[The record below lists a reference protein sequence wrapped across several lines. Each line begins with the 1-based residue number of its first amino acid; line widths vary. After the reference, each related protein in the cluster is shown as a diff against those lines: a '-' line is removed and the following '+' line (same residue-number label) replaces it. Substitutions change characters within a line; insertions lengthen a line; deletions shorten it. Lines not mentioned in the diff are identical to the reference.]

1 MANIRVINP
10 WSMLPSMWDD
20 VSDMTNRVLGVSPA
34 VNVYEEDDV
43 VHVEME
49 VPGYDAEDLS
59 ISVTG
64 DILKITG
71 KSMDKTEEKK
81 NRRYYMSEISERSF
95 TRTITLPYEVVAE
108 EAKTEFKNG
117 VLRIVLPKSEKEKPK
132 TISITAGN

>member
-49 VPGYDAEDLS
+49 VPGYNAEDLS

-71 KSMDKTEEKK
+71 KAMDKTEEKK